1 MATQKPLGFKTLK
14 QKQRAIRKGF
24 PEQLGL
30 RTHRAL
36 SWLQRAELETED
48 ADVRFILLW
57 ISFNAAFAADLKD
70 DGFSTRDEF
79 RAFFEGLIERDK
91 DKRIYNAVWNRFSQ
105 EIRLLLSNRYVFA
118 SFWHH
123 HNGVPG
129 YADWE
134 AKLAASNRITADALV
149 QTNTLRILTT
159 GPWRSHLERHGQPQ
173 SGNRRRCSPSQSG
186 TSLHR
191 YHDGQSR
198 PRLGQA
204 LLSGQRRLGPSHPY

>member
-1 MATQKPLGFKTLK
+1 MVTQKPLGFKTLK
-14 QKQRAIRKGF
+14 QKQRAIRECF

-105 EIRLLLSNRYVFA
+105 EIRLLLKC
-118 SFWHH
+118 
-123 HNGVPG
+123 
-129 YADWE
+129 DW
-134 AKLAASNRITADALV
+134 KLW
-149 QTNTLRILTT
+149 
-159 GPWRSHLERHGQPQ
+159 G
-173 SGNRRRCSPSQSG
+173 
-186 TSLHR
+186 
-191 YHDGQSR
+191 
-198 PRLGQA
+198 
-204 LLSGQRRLGPSHPY
+204 